1 MLVPAAAAA
10 AGRSAAAAGGLVAG
24 VSCVGEVRSS

>member
-1 MLVPAAAAA
+1 MLVPATAA

-24 VSCVGEVRSS
+24 VACVEEVRSS